1 MIRTVGNDRETSR
14 SSKEVWAGGGFFR
27 PCKGVFP
34 YSGSQ
39 EVLHT
44 ATEVS
49 LGVQLRSLLLF
60 CVCVCL
66 IIIILSNF
74 RLSCAK

>member
-1 MIRTVGNDRETSR
+1 MIRTVGNDRKTSR
-14 SSKEVWAGGGFFR
+14 SSKEVWAGGDFFR
-27 PCKGVFP
+27 PCKGVFS

-49 LGVQLRSLLLF
+49 LGVQLRSLLF
-60 CVCVCL
+60 CVCVWFFL
-66 IIIILSNF
+66 II
-74 RLSCAK
+74 K